1 MPPLQKAQGSPVSGQ
16 FPFIEVCTE
25 SVYVC
30 GSAWLHGDE
39 MEIKLASDNQRFPE
53 PLN

>member
-1 MPPLQKAQGSPVSGQ
+1 MQVVS
-16 FPFIEVCTE
+16 FFLFEVCTE
-25 SVYVC
+25 STYMC
-30 GSAWLHGDE
+30 ASAWLHKDK